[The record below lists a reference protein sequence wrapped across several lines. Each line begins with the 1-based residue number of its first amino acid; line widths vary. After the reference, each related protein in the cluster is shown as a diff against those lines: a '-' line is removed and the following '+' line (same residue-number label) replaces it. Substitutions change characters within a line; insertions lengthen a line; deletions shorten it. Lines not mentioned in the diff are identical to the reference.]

1 MNFWLTLSP
10 YKSSGRTGTRNALQP
25 FMRRSLLL
33 PLSFALIS
41 LGGCAGRVGVTY
53 YAPVPPPPLQVEP
66 YGVSPGPGNV
76 WITGYWGYEG
86 GHHVWHAGRWEKPPH
101 PNAHY

>member
-1 MNFWLTLSP
+1 M
-10 YKSSGRTGTRNALQP
+10 K
-25 FMRRSLLL
+25 RSLLL
-33 PLSFALIS
+33 PLSFAVIS
-41 LGGCAGRVGVTY
+41 LAGCAGRVGVTY

-101 PNAHY
+101 PNAHYIPARWDRKGNQYAFRDGHWK